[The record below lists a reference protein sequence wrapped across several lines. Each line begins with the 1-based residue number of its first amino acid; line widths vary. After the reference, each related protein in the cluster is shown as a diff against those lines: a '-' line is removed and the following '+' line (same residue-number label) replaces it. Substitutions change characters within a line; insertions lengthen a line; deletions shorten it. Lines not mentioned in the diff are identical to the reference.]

1 LEFARREAVRWR
13 FAKTE
18 GVARGGKAKES
29 ARPGGEGGRA
39 RLRLL
44 GEWLTRIFFWVGY
57 LFTLLL
63 AWSKPWALL
72 LPPLLLLAWWWEGRG
87 KIDREAG
94 LLVGAVLV
102 ALVTATLFQEI
113 VAGAVS
119 EEQAALGIALSSGLA
134 LVLAV
139 LSGRLLLAL
148 AAKRGGK
155 IAWYA
160 EISLL
165 LAPVVFGL
173 FLVLFTPLLYP
184 SLFRGA
190 ERSKELVGEGKA
202 S

>member
-1 LEFARREAVRWR
+1 VRWR
-13 FAKTE
+13 FAKAE
-18 GVARGGKAKES
+18 GAARGGKAKES

-119 EEQAALGIALSSGLA
+119 EEQAAVGIALSSGLA

-160 EISLL
+160 EMSLL

-190 ERSKELVGEGKA
+190 DGRKELVGEGKA